1 MSCQGWRPSDTTN
14 PAFLNPADLAALGL
28 AAGDLVRIE
37 SMHGSITGV
46 AAEGSDMK
54 PGVVSMSHSWGQS
67 SKADDDVHHHGVPT
81 NRLVANDHGFDP
93 ITGMAV
99 QSAIPVRLA
108 AAEAE

>member
-1 MSCQGWRPSDTTN
+1 MGTTN
-14 PAFLNPADLAALGL
+14 PAFLHPDDLAALGI
-28 AAGDLVRIE
+28 AAGDLVRID

-46 AAEGSDMK
+46 AAEGSDVK
-54 PGVVSMSHSWGQS
+54 PGVVSMSHSWGRGS
-67 SKADDDVHHHGVPT
+67 GDDDVLNHGVPT
-81 NRLVANDHGFDP
+81 NRLVANDKGFDP